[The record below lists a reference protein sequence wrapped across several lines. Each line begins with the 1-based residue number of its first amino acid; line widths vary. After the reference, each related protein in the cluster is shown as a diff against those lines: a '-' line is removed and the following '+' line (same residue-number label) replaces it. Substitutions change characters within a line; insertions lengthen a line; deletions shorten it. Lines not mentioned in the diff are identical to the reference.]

1 MENFKG
7 SVLCFRIFD
16 VATEIDMVK
25 AREVLTS
32 LGQSEEF
39 KLRKSSRSMVIK
51 EAPLVISLGSWD
63 ETILDET
70 WSVTAFGKLFSFGAL
85 SIALRFDIKTA
96 TPSGKIRDLAAYLD
110 QSPSIQRIAE
120 EQVHKVM
127 GKLADSFSAREN
139 VWNQFED
146 YIIYIQTPDKNERS
160 NISQLQNSSALHE
173 LLLLDK
179 VENLSEQTRQQLRS
193 FTFQY
198 GPEDLVIVDWNCS
211 YIHSEGD
218 AQDIADVI
226 EFALCQLLEL
236 RYYDDLLDQRL
247 QVVYQAVKT
256 AEPSI
261 FSSRYGQLSRDAA
274 RLYLET
280 SEVVEKIENSL
291 KTIGDFYYAK
301 IFRAAVE
308 RFQIKD
314 WQKSIDQKLSN
325 LAEISKLFQSDIVSR
340 RSMWLEIII
349 IILIAAELS
358 PLVLKLLKSN

>member
-1 MENFKG
+1 MEDFKG

-16 VATEIDMVK
+16 VATEIDLGK
-25 AREVLTS
+25 AREVLTT

-51 EAPLVISLGSWD
+51 EAPLVVSLGAW
-63 ETILDET
+63 EEKILDTVWE
-70 WSVTAFGKLFSFGAL
+70 VTAFGKLFNFGAL
-85 SIALRFDIKTA
+85 SITLRFDIKKPCPT
-96 TPSGKIRDLAAYLD
+96 GQIRELAAFLD
-110 QSPSIQRIAE
+110 QSSYIQDIAK
-120 EQVHKVM
+120 EQAMKVM
-127 GKLADSFSAREN
+127 EKLSGSLNSKEAI
-139 VWNQFED
+139 WNQFED
-146 YIIYIQTPDKNERS
+146 YIIYIHQPDKNFKA
-160 NISQLQNSSALHE
+160 NVGQLQNSSFVHE

-179 VENLSEQTRQQLRS
+179 AENLSEQTKLQLRTH
-193 FTFQY
+193 TFQY
-198 GPEDLVIVDWNCS
+198 GPDDLVIVDWNCS

-247 QVVYQAVKT
+247 QIVYQAVKT

-261 FSSRYGQLSRDAA
+261 FSSRYGQLSRDAS

-301 IFRAAVE
+301 IFRAAVD

-349 IILIAAELS
+349 IILIAAELF
-358 PLVLKLLKSN
+358 PLIMKFFRSN